1 MVLNLKNK
9 EFNFVKKYS
18 NSERIAI
25 LFFLCYY
32 LLVEIYI
39 LNLLIMLESIQI
51 GKMAPNFVT
60 IGVYKNRLGKIR
72 LSDYHGKKYII
83 LIFYPANFTSVSS
96 TELIQLSDRIAE
108 FRKLSTEILAISVDS
123 PFSHLHYLLSKRSQG
138 GVEQLNYP
146 LISDLNQTIT
156 KKYQLLSDDGL
167 AFPGLFIID
176 KEGIIQY
183 YTVNNLLCGRSINE
197 LLRIL
202 QSIQYIKENPGQA
215 CPVDWKY
222 GNNILYSHPLKSK
235 VYFKTLYSNKKN

>member
-1 MVLNLKNK
+1 
-9 EFNFVKKYS
+9 
-18 NSERIAI
+18 
-25 LFFLCYY
+25 
-32 LLVEIYI
+32 
-39 LNLLIMLESIQI
+39 MLESIQI

-60 IGVYKNRLGKIR
+60 VGVYKNRLGKIR
-72 LSDYHGKKYII
+72 LSDYHGKKYVI
-83 LIFYPANFTSVSS
+83 LFFYPANFTSVSS
-96 TELIQLSDRIAE
+96 TELIQLSDRISE
-108 FRKLSTEILAISVDS
+108 FRKLSTQILGVSVDS

-138 GVEQLNYP
+138 GVDQLNYP

-176 KEGIIQY
+176 KEGVIQY
-183 YTVNNLLCGRSINE
+183 YTVNNLLCGRSVNE

-222 GNNILYSHPLKSK
+222 GNHILYSHPLKSK